1 MRSDAVAGPAPTRA
15 ELVADAV
22 ERWSGELAA
31 LGGRDPL
38 LSYRDLKVGTLDLA
52 AAEPEA
58 RKQLLEGEPV
68 LVSKLFPYE
77 PLRTS
82 ALRSVRAIRDKSREL
97 AEERGLAVCHLA
109 VGIATWANPFAAR
122 RPTAPVMLRPAVVEA
137 RDPAETDFTITIA
150 DDPFVNPVLLWAL
163 DTQLGLRFATD
174 DLRDPAGRL
183 RYATVVERLREFA
196 PPHVVDG
203 FAIAH
208 RAVLAT
214 FTTVPLAL
222 SRDLAALGVDL
233 QGHDVVAALAGDPG
247 ALAAVA
253 RSGSPAELRY
263 RVLDTDGEQ
272 DDVVAAAVGD
282 GHLRVSAA
290 PGTGRTQTVA
300 ALVAELVGR
309 GQRVLVVGE
318 KRAVLDDL
326 VTRLDSVGL
335 RDVVLDA
342 GRTPAV
348 AAVQQIAGTARRLRQ
363 ARPGEFEHITPG
375 TAAALAAEL
384 DAYRDAIHAIRQP
397 WGSTAHEAMV
407 LVATAQEFART
418 PARVDPDVLARAGS
432 TAHVRLQLR
441 DFANIEGLTLTE
453 SGSPWFGSDVPDI
466 RAADALLG
474 TVTELRERALPRLKN
489 AATRA
494 AVEVG
499 LAGPNTVAECLETVD
514 LLASVGRTVET
525 LGAQIWDEPLGEL
538 AVATGDR
545 AYRSA
550 HGAGAGFLARRK
562 LRKRLADLTG
572 KAGRPDRSRQHEGL
586 IAAER
591 QLTIWRERSRDGK
604 PPRTGPHLANAV
616 DAAKGVRHALATLAD
631 GNPRT
636 ADLEDL
642 SFADVAKRLDELIA
656 DSGHLRAL
664 PRLYE
669 LQAELSAAGLD
680 DLIAELRRRGIGADQ
695 VEAVFDYAW
704 YSSLLDLWRS
714 TDPALGR
721 FDRYA
726 HERRLEEFRAADMV
740 EVRAAAGRVLEAR
753 RARFADIAEQH
764 EGQTAVLTESPE
776 SALPASPRAL
786 VEEAPELALAAV
798 PCWVASPLTV
808 AELLPPRPLFDVVV
822 VEDAGRLAVAE
833 AIAAVARGA
842 RVVLVGDDDVARP
855 PFTTAVEPAPDP
867 DSQEGPW
874 AQDPP
879 PSVVDLLRGAL
890 PERQLTGQH
899 RVRDDRLVGF
909 AARTTHAGR
918 LTTVPGVGGADR
930 VTMQIVDSDP
940 IADDPVDSSS
950 DEVNRVVEL
959 VLDHVRTRPHE
970 SLGVVT
976 LGPRHAERLDV
987 ALRHALIRAPEVAPH
1002 LRGDR
1007 VEPFF
1012 IKDVERVSGDVR
1024 DAIILTLGYGRS
1036 VDGRILYRFGALG
1049 RPGGERRLS
1058 AATLCSRE
1066 RLTVVATFG
1075 ADDLSP
1081 RRLTTPG
1088 AQALGQFLAYVQ
1100 QGPQP
1105 DWVEGPTP
1113 APGRSGVLAETVAE
1127 RLQEAGVAAEIVLGH
1142 GGPGGVAV
1150 AVRHPTRRSRFV
1162 LAIETD
1168 GETYAARRNARERE
1182 RLRQEQLTRLG
1193 WAVHRI
1199 WSAAWAADP
1208 DAETERLLAA
1218 YEQAVKDADAYD
1230 WAVAAAEADIVAG
1243 MPEDEPLPAQG
1254 SGAAASPRPSVGQR
1268 PPVGRRTVDSR
1279 ASAGGGEADTNG
1291 AGAGARGAAAA
1302 SGAGGRGSGSAGAT
1316 TDSAGPA
1323 SGSADGTSTSQAPAS
1338 GSAGSGGSAA
1348 GSSGPAAGSAGGSS
1362 ASQDS
1367 ASGSAGSGGSVA
1379 GSSGPVVGSAGG
1391 SSTSQGPASG
1401 SAGSGRSTAASAGT
1415 AAGSAGAAASSSPGS
1430 GGGSSASQDP
1440 ASGAASG
1447 SSAVS
1452 GSGSAG
1458 SAADGASAGSGS
1470 AGSGTGASAAGPST
1484 ASDSAASAAGGSS
1497 TASGQASVSGSSGS
1511 GASSGSPSTGGSAA
1525 GSPGTAA
1532 SGAADSTSG
1541 PASGGPTAIDAAE
1554 AEPEPVRQ
1562 GNRPLIVSGRP
1573 VSDYTGR
1580 ELAALARWTESD
1592 GIARR
1597 VDDVVG
1603 LLATDLSLD
1612 LDDARTADVLRHAVR
1627 VARAG
1632 SPAT

>member
-15 ELVADAV
+15 EMVAHAV
-22 ERWSGELAA
+22 EQWSGELAA

-58 RKQLLEGEPV
+58 RKVLLEGEPV

-97 AEERGLAVCHLA
+97 AQERGLAVCYLA

-122 RPTAPVMLRPAVVEA
+122 RPTAPVMLRSAVVEA

-163 DTQLGLRFATD
+163 DSQLGLRFATD

-233 QGHDVVAALAGDPG
+233 QQHDVVAALAGDSAALSAVSRAG
-247 ALAAVA
+247 AP
-253 RSGSPAELRY
+253 SELRF
-263 RVLDTDGEQ
+263 RVLDTDSEQ
-272 DDVVAAAVGD
+272 DDVVAAGAGD
-282 GHLRVSAA
+282 GHLRVAAA

-309 GQRVLVVGE
+309 GHRVLVVGE

-335 RDVVLDA
+335 RDLVLDA
-342 GRTPAV
+342 GRTPAPD
-348 AAVQQIAGTARRLRQ
+348 AVRQIAELARRLTRAQ
-363 ARPGEFEHITPG
+363 PGEFEHVTPG
-375 TAAALAAEL
+375 TAATLAGEL
-384 DAYRDAIHAIRQP
+384 DAYRDAIHQIRQP

-407 LVATAQEFART
+407 LVATAPEFART
-418 PARVDPDVLARAGS
+418 SARVNPDVLARAGS

-441 DFANIEGLTLTE
+441 DFARIEGLTLTE
-453 SGSPWFGSDVPDI
+453 SGSPWFGSDVPDL

-499 LAGPNTVAECLETVD
+499 LAGPNSVAECLETVD
-514 LLASVGRTVET
+514 LLASVGRTIET
-525 LGAQIWDEPLGEL
+525 LGAQIWDQPIGDL
-538 AVATGDR
+538 AAATGDR
-545 AYRSA
+545 AYRTE
-550 HGAGAGFLARRK
+550 HGATAGFFARRK

-572 KAGRPDRSRQHEGL
+572 KPGRQHRQRQHETL
-586 IAAER
+586 IAAQQ
-591 QLTIWRERSRDGK
+591 QLVTWRDRSRDGK
-604 PPRTGPHLANAV
+604 PPRTGPHLPNAV
-616 DAAKGVRHALATLAD
+616 DAAKGVRHALAELAA
-631 GNPRT
+631 GNPR
-636 ADLEDL
+636 AGDLEDL

-656 DSGHLRAL
+656 DAGHLRSL

-680 DLIAELRRRGIGADQ
+680 DLIAELRRRGLGAEQ

-714 TDPALGR
+714 TDTALGR

-753 RARFADIAEQH
+753 RARVAAVAEQH
-764 EGQTAVLTESPE
+764 EGQAAVLIESPDG
-776 SALPASPRAL
+776 ALPATPRAL
-786 VEEAPELALAAV
+786 VAEAPELALATV
-798 PCWVASPLTV
+798 PCWVASPLSV
-808 AELLPPRPLFDVVV
+808 AELLPPRRLFDVVI

-833 AIAAVARGA
+833 AIPALARAA

-867 DSQEGPW
+867 DEQEGPW
-874 AQDPP
+874 GQDPP
-879 PSVVDLLRGAL
+879 ASVVDLLRGAL
-890 PERQLTGQH
+890 PERLLTGQH
-899 RVRDDRLVGF
+899 RVRDDRLIGF
-909 AARTTHAGR
+909 AARTTHAAR
-918 LTTVPGVGGADR
+918 LTTVPGVGGTDR
-930 VTMQIVDSDP
+930 VHMEIVDSDP

-950 DEVNRVVEL
+950 DEVMRVVEL

-976 LGPRHAERLDV
+976 LGPRHAERLDA
-987 ALRHALIRAPEVAPH
+987 ALRHALIRAPEVAPY

-1007 VEPFF
+1007 AEAFF

-1024 DAIILTLGYGRS
+1024 DAIILSLGYGRS

-1049 RPGGERRLS
+1049 RPGGERRLT

-1100 QGPQP
+1100 HGPQP
-1105 DWVEGPTP
+1105 DWVEGSG
-1113 APGRSGVLAETVAE
+1113 AASARSGALAETVAE
-1127 RLQEAGVAAEIVLGH
+1127 RLQEAGVAAEIVLDH

-1168 GETYAARRNARERE
+1168 GETYAARRSARERE

-1193 WAVHRI
+1193 WTVHRI
-1199 WSAAWAADP
+1199 WSAAWASDP

-1230 WAVAAAEADIVAG
+1230 WAVAAAEADMVAG
-1243 MPEDEPLPAQG
+1243 MPEE
-1254 SGAAASPRPSVGQR
+1254 
-1268 PPVGRRTVDSR
+1268 
-1279 ASAGGGEADTNG
+1279 
-1291 AGAGARGAAAA
+1291 
-1302 SGAGGRGSGSAGAT
+1302 
-1316 TDSAGPA
+1316 
-1323 SGSADGTSTSQAPAS
+1323 APA
-1338 GSAGSGGSAA
+1338 A
-1348 GSSGPAAGSAGGSS
+1348 PAAP
-1362 ASQDS
+1362 
-1367 ASGSAGSGGSVA
+1367 VA
-1379 GSSGPVVGSAGG
+1379 
-1391 SSTSQGPASG
+1391 PA
-1401 SAGSGRSTAASAGT
+1401 A
-1415 AAGSAGAAASSSPGS
+1415 
-1430 GGGSSASQDP
+1430 P
-1440 ASGAASG
+1440 AIPEAEKAE
-1447 SSAVS
+1447 
-1452 GSGSAG
+1452 
-1458 SAADGASAGSGS
+1458 
-1470 AGSGTGASAAGPST
+1470 
-1484 ASDSAASAAGGSS
+1484 
-1497 TASGQASVSGSSGS
+1497 
-1511 GASSGSPSTGGSAA
+1511 
-1525 GSPGTAA
+1525 
-1532 SGAADSTSG
+1532 
-1541 PASGGPTAIDAAE
+1541 AAE
-1554 AEPEPVRQ
+1554 GDATADAPDTEPEPEPQRQ
-1562 GNRPLIVSGRP
+1562 GDRPLIVSGRAI
-1573 VSDYTGR
+1573 SDYTGR
-1580 ELAALARWTESD
+1580 ELATLARWIESD
-1592 GIARR
+1592 GVARR
-1597 VDDVVG
+1597 VDDVVALITADLG
-1603 LLATDLSLD
+1603 LRA
-1612 LDDARTADVLRHAVR
+1612 DDARTADVLRHAVR

-1632 SPAT
+1632 SPA

>member
-1 MRSDAVAGPAPTRA
+1 MRSDAVAGPVPTRA
-15 ELVADAV
+15 ELVAHAV
-22 ERWSGELAA
+22 ERWSGDLAA

-58 RKQLLEGEPV
+58 RKLLLEGAPV

-97 AEERGLAVCHLA
+97 AEDRGIAVSYLA

-122 RPTAPVMLRPAVVEA
+122 RPTAPVMLRSAVVEA
-137 RDPAETDFTITIA
+137 RDPAETDFTITVA

-163 DTQLGLRFATD
+163 DSQLGLRFATD

-214 FTTVPLAL
+214 FTTIPLAL

-233 QGHDVVAALAGDPG
+233 QRNDVVAALAGDSA
-247 ALAAVA
+247 ALSAVTRA
-253 RSGSPAELRY
+253 GSPAELRY
-263 RVLDTDGEQ
+263 RVLDTDTEQ
-272 DDVVAAAVGD
+272 DEVVAAAAGD
-282 GHLRVSAA
+282 GHLRVAAA

-300 ALVAELVGR
+300 ALVSELVGR

-326 VTRLDSVGL
+326 VARLDSVGL

-342 GRTPAV
+342 GRTPPA
-348 AAVQQIAGTARRLRQ
+348 AAVQQIAETARRLQR

-375 TAAALAAEL
+375 TAAALATDL
-384 DAYRDAIHAIRQP
+384 DAYRDAIHVIRQP

-418 PARVDPDVLARAGS
+418 PARVDPDVLGRAGS

-466 RAADALLG
+466 RAADALFG

-499 LAGPNTVAECLETVD
+499 LAGPGTIAECLETVD
-514 LLASVGRTVET
+514 LLASVGRTIET
-525 LGAQIWDEPLGEL
+525 LGTQIWDEPLDEL
-538 AVATGDR
+538 AAATGDR
-545 AYRSA
+545 AYRA
-550 HGAGAGFLARRK
+550 AQGAESGFLTRRK
-562 LRKRLADLTG
+562 LRKRLADRTG
-572 KAGRPDRSRQHEGL
+572 KAGRQHRPRQHEGL
-586 IAAER
+586 IAAR
-591 QLTIWRERSRDGK
+591 QQLATWRERSRDGK

-636 ADLEDL
+636 ADLEHL

-656 DSGHLRAL
+656 DAGHLRSL

-680 DLIAELRRRGIGADQ
+680 DLIAELRRRGLGADQ

-726 HERRLEEFRAADMV
+726 HDRRLEEFRAADMV

-753 RARFADIAEQH
+753 RARFADVAAQH
-764 EGQTAVLTESPE
+764 EGQTAVLAESPD
-776 SALPASPRAL
+776 SALPATPRAL
-786 VEEAPELALAAV
+786 VEEAPELALVTV
-798 PCWVASPLTV
+798 PCWVASPLSV

-833 AIAAVARGA
+833 AVSALARGA
-842 RVVLVGDDDVARP
+842 RVILVGDDDIARP
-855 PFTTAVEPAPDP
+855 PFTIAVEPAPDP
-867 DSQEGPW
+867 DEQEGPW
-874 AQDPP
+874 AQEPP
-879 PSVVDLLRGAL
+879 ASVVDLLRDAL
-890 PERQLTGQH
+890 PERLLTGQH

-909 AARTTHAGR
+909 AARTTHAAR

-930 VTMQIVDSDP
+930 VTMEIVDSDP

-950 DEVNRVVEL
+950 DEVGRVVEL
-959 VLDHVRTRPHE
+959 VLDHVRKRPHE

-976 LGPRHAERLDV
+976 LGPRHAERLDA

-1007 VEPFF
+1007 AEPFF

-1100 QGPQP
+1100 KGPQP
-1105 DWVEGPTP
+1105 DWVEGATA
-1113 APGRSGVLAETVAE
+1113 APGRSGLLAETVAE
-1127 RLQEAGVAAEIVLGH
+1127 RLQAAGVEAEIVLGH

-1162 LAIETD
+1162 LAVETD
-1168 GETYAARRNARERE
+1168 GETYAARRSARERE
-1182 RLRQEQLTRLG
+1182 RLRQEQLMRLG

-1208 DAETERLLAA
+1208 DAETERLLAT
-1218 YEQAVKDADAYD
+1218 YEQAVRDADAYD

-1243 MPEDEPLPAQG
+1243 MPEDEPVSAQG
-1254 SGAAASPRPSVGQR
+1254 TVAAQR
-1268 PPVGRRTVDSR
+1268 PPVGQRSVSTAKGTQRP
-1279 ASAGGGEADTNG
+1279 ASGQTTATDPATAAGNSATGGGQGAGEAAAGGDAAADP
-1291 AGAGARGAAAA
+1291 AAGAAATTDGKTA
-1302 SGAGGRGSGSAGAT
+1302 AAGAT
-1316 TDSAGPA
+1316 TAGAGVAAAGSAEAADQPTASASSTAPGTSNAGGRAEKAGPPAADDGA
-1323 SGSADGTSTSQAPAS
+1323 SANGNAAAAGQKGAGGASTAAGGAAAPA
-1338 GSAGSGGSAA
+1338 GRKGAGGEASAA
-1348 GSSGPAAGSAGGSS
+1348 GSTTAARGTTAGS
-1362 ASQDS
+1362 
-1367 ASGSAGSGGSVA
+1367 
-1379 GSSGPVVGSAGG
+1379 
-1391 SSTSQGPASG
+1391 
-1401 SAGSGRSTAASAGT
+1401 RT
-1415 AAGSAGAAASSSPGS
+1415 AAGPEPVRS
-1430 GGGSSASQDP
+1430 
-1440 ASGAASG
+1440 
-1447 SSAVS
+1447 
-1452 GSGSAG
+1452 
-1458 SAADGASAGSGS
+1458 
-1470 AGSGTGASAAGPST
+1470 
-1484 ASDSAASAAGGSS
+1484 SDS
-1497 TASGQASVSGSSGS
+1497 
-1511 GASSGSPSTGGSAA
+1511 
-1525 GSPGTAA
+1525 
-1532 SGAADSTSG
+1532 D
-1541 PASGGPTAIDAAE
+1541 

-1562 GNRPLIVSGRP
+1562 GNRPLIVSGRSI
-1573 VSDYTGR
+1573 SDYTGR

-1592 GIARR
+1592 GVARR

-1603 LLATDLSLD
+1603 LLATDLTLD
-1612 LDDARTADVLRHAVR
+1612 VADARTADVLRHAVR

-1632 SPAT
+1632 SPAA

>member
-15 ELVADAV
+15 ELVAHAV
-22 ERWSGELAA
+22 EQWSTELAA

-58 RKQLLEGEPV
+58 RKLLLEGEPV

-97 AEERGLAVCHLA
+97 AEERGLAVCYLA

-122 RPTAPVMLRPAVVEA
+122 RPTAPVMLRSALVEA

-150 DDPFVNPVLLWAL
+150 DEPFVNPVLLWAL
-163 DTQLGLRFATD
+163 DSQLGLRFATD
-174 DLRDPAGRL
+174 DLRDPAGRM

-222 SRDLAALGVDL
+222 TRDLGALGVDL
-233 QGHDVVAALAGDPG
+233 QQHDVVAALAGDTAALSAVSRPG
-247 ALAAVA
+247 NP
-253 RSGSPAELRY
+253 GELRY
-263 RVLDTDGEQ
+263 RVLDTDSEQ
-272 DDVVAAAVGD
+272 DDVVAAAAGD
-282 GHLRVSAA
+282 GHLRVAAA

-342 GRTPAV
+342 GRTTAAV
-348 AAVQQIAGTARRLRQ
+348 AVQQITESARRLAQ

-375 TAAALAAEL
+375 TAATLAGDL
-384 DAYRDAIHAIRQP
+384 DAYRDAIHQIRQP

-418 PARVDPDVLARAGS
+418 SARVNPDVLGRAGS

-453 SGSPWFGSDVPDI
+453 TGSPWFGSDVPDL
-466 RAADALLG
+466 RTADALLG
-474 TVTELRERALPRLKN
+474 TVTELRQRALPRLKN
-489 AATRA
+489 ASTRA

-499 LAGPNTVAECLETVD
+499 LAGPSTVAECLETVD
-514 LLASVGRTVET
+514 LLASVGRTIET
-525 LGAQIWDEPLGEL
+525 LGAQIWDEPIADL
-538 AVATGDR
+538 AAATGDR
-545 AYRSA
+545 SYRTE
-550 HGAGAGFLARRK
+550 HGAGAAAGFLARRK

-572 KAGRPDRSRQHEGL
+572 KSGGQHRQRQHEAL
-586 IAAER
+586 LAA
-591 QLTIWRERSRDGK
+591 QQQVVTWRDRSRDGK
-604 PPRTGPHLANAV
+604 PPRTGPHLLNAI
-616 DAAKGVRHALATLAD
+616 DAAKDVRDELAALAS
-631 GNPRT
+631 GNARA

-656 DSGHLRAL
+656 DSGHLRSL

-680 DLIAELRRRGIGADQ
+680 DVIAELRRRGLGAEQ

-726 HERRLEEFRAADMV
+726 HERRLEEFLAADMV

-753 RARFADIAEQH
+753 RGRFAGLAEQH
-764 EGQTAVLTESPE
+764 EGQAAVLTES
-776 SALPASPRAL
+776 SDGALPATPRRL
-786 VEEAPELALAAV
+786 VEEAPELALATV
-798 PCWVASPLTV
+798 PVWVASPLAV

-822 VEDAGRLAVAE
+822 VEDAGRLAVAD
-833 AIAAVARGA
+833 AVPALARGA
-842 RVVLVGDDDVARP
+842 RIVLVGDDDVARP

-867 DSQEGPW
+867 DEQEGPW

-890 PERQLTGQH
+890 PERLLTGQH

-909 AARTTHAGR
+909 AARTTHAAR

-930 VTMQIVDSDP
+930 VTMEIVDSDP

-950 DEVNRVVEL
+950 DEVARVVEL
-959 VLDHVRTRPHE
+959 VLDHVRKRPHE

-987 ALRHALIRAPEVAPH
+987 ALRHALIRAPEVAPY

-1007 VEPFF
+1007 AEPFF

-1049 RPGGERRLS
+1049 RPGGERRLT

-1075 ADDLSP
+1075 AADLSP

-1088 AQALGQFLAYVQ
+1088 AQALGQFLGYVQ

-1105 DWVEGPTP
+1105 DWVEGSG
-1113 APGRSGVLAETVAE
+1113 AASARSGALAETVAE
-1127 RLQEAGVAAEIVLGH
+1127 RLRESGVAAEVVLDH

-1168 GETYAARRNARERE
+1168 GETYAARRSARERE

-1193 WAVHRI
+1193 WTVHRI

-1243 MPEDEPLPAQG
+1243 MPEEPVVVAE
-1254 SGAAASPRPSVGQR
+1254 AAADDAEGSK
-1268 PPVGRRTVDSR
+1268 DD
-1279 ASAGGGEADTNG
+1279 AD
-1291 AGAGARGAAAA
+1291 
-1302 SGAGGRGSGSAGAT
+1302 
-1316 TDSAGPA
+1316 
-1323 SGSADGTSTSQAPAS
+1323 
-1338 GSAGSGGSAA
+1338 
-1348 GSSGPAAGSAGGSS
+1348 
-1362 ASQDS
+1362 
-1367 ASGSAGSGGSVA
+1367 
-1379 GSSGPVVGSAGG
+1379 
-1391 SSTSQGPASG
+1391 
-1401 SAGSGRSTAASAGT
+1401 
-1415 AAGSAGAAASSSPGS
+1415 
-1430 GGGSSASQDP
+1430 
-1440 ASGAASG
+1440 
-1447 SSAVS
+1447 
-1452 GSGSAG
+1452 
-1458 SAADGASAGSGS
+1458 
-1470 AGSGTGASAAGPST
+1470 
-1484 ASDSAASAAGGSS
+1484 
-1497 TASGQASVSGSSGS
+1497 
-1511 GASSGSPSTGGSAA
+1511 
-1525 GSPGTAA
+1525 
-1532 SGAADSTSG
+1532 
-1541 PASGGPTAIDAAE
+1541 
-1554 AEPEPVRQ
+1554 AEPEPEPERQ
-1562 GNRPLIVSGRP
+1562 GDRPLIVSGRA

-1580 ELAALARWTESD
+1580 ELAAMARWTESD
-1592 GIARR
+1592 GVGRR
-1597 VDDVVG
+1597 VDDVVA

-1612 LDDARTADVLRHAVR
+1612 GADARTADVLRHAVR

-1632 SPAT
+1632 SPA

>member
-1 MRSDAVAGPAPTRA
+1 MRSDAVAGPVPTRA
-15 ELVADAV
+15 ELVAHAV

-58 RKQLLEGEPV
+58 RKLLLEGEPV

-82 ALRSVRAIRDKSREL
+82 ALRSVRAIRDKTREL
-97 AEERGLAVCHLA
+97 AEDRGIAVCYLA

-122 RPTAPVMLRPAVVEA
+122 RPTAPVMLRSAVVEA
-137 RDPAETDFTITIA
+137 RDPAETDFAITIA
-150 DDPFVNPVLLWAL
+150 DDPLVNPVLLWAL
-163 DTQLGLRFATD
+163 DSQLGLRFATD
-174 DLRDPAGRL
+174 DLRDPAGRM

-222 SRDLAALGVDL
+222 TRDLAALGVDL
-233 QGHDVVAALAGDPG
+233 QANDVVAALAGDSA
-247 ALAAVA
+247 ALSAVA
-253 RSGSPAELRY
+253 RTGAPAEPRY
-263 RVLDTDGEQ
+263 RVFDTDSEQ
-272 DDVVAAAVGD
+272 DEVVAAAVGD
-282 GHLRVSAA
+282 GHLRVAAA

-300 ALVAELVGR
+300 ALVSELVGR

-326 VTRLDSVGL
+326 VARLDSVGL

-342 GRTPAV
+342 GRTAPSV
-348 AAVQQIAGTARRLRQ
+348 AVQQIAETARRLRQ
-363 ARPGEFEHITPG
+363 ARAGEFEHITPG
-375 TAAALAAEL
+375 TAATLAADL

-418 PARVDPDVLARAGS
+418 PARVDPDVLGRAGS

-453 SGSPWFGSDVPDI
+453 TGSPWFGSDVPDI

-499 LAGPNTVAECLETVD
+499 LAGPGTVAECLETVE

-525 LGAQIWDEPLGEL
+525 LGAQIWDEPLDEL
-538 AVATGDR
+538 AAATGDR
-545 AYRSA
+545 AYRTSHDSA
-550 HGAGAGFLARRK
+550 TGFFARRK

-572 KAGRPDRSRQHEGL
+572 KAGRQHRPRQHEGL
-586 IAAER
+586 IAAR
-591 QLTIWRERSRDGK
+591 QQLATWRERSRDGK

-636 ADLEDL
+636 ADLEHL

-656 DSGHLRAL
+656 DSGHLRSL

-680 DLIAELRRRGIGADQ
+680 DLIAELRRRGMGADQ

-740 EVRAAAGRVLEAR
+740 EVRSAAGRVLEAR
-753 RARFADIAEQH
+753 RARFAAAAGQH
-764 EGQTAVLTESPE
+764 EGQAAVLTESSD
-776 SALPASPRAL
+776 SALPATPRAL
-786 VEEAPELALAAV
+786 VEEAPELALATV
-798 PCWVASPLTV
+798 PCWVTSPLSV
-808 AELLPPRPLFDVVV
+808 ADLLPPRPLFDVVV

-833 AIAAVARGA
+833 AVPALARGA
-842 RVVLVGDDDVARP
+842 RIVLVGDDDIARP

-879 PSVVDLLRGAL
+879 RSVVDLLRDAL
-890 PERQLTGQH
+890 PERLLTGQH

-909 AARTTHAGR
+909 AARTTHAAR

-930 VTMQIVDSDP
+930 VTMELVDSDP

-950 DEVNRVVEL
+950 DEVSRVVEL
-959 VLDHVRTRPHE
+959 ILDHVRKRPHE

-1007 VEPFF
+1007 AEPFF

-1105 DWVEGPTP
+1105 DWVEGATA

-1127 RLQEAGVAAEIVLGH
+1127 RLQEAGVEGEIVLGH

-1162 LAIETD
+1162 LAIDTD
-1168 GETYAARRNARERE
+1168 GETYAARQGARERE

-1243 MPEDEPLPAQG
+1243 MPEDEPVPAQG
-1254 SGAAASPRPSVGQR
+1254 AVGAQR
-1268 PPVGRRTVDSR
+1268 PPVGQRSVAGRGSKGKGSPGSQ
-1279 ASAGGGEADTNG
+1279 ASGQVEPLTAGSS
-1291 AGAGARGAAAA
+1291 AAQGSAA
-1302 SGAGGRGSGSAGAT
+1302 SGKAA
-1316 TDSAGPA
+1316 
-1323 SGSADGTSTSQAPAS
+1323 
-1338 GSAGSGGSAA
+1338 AA
-1348 GSSGPAAGSAGGSS
+1348 GSSTAQA
-1362 ASQDS
+1362 S
-1367 ASGSAGSGGSVA
+1367 ASGQGTSPAG
-1379 GSSGPVVGSAGG
+1379 
-1391 SSTSQGPASG
+1391 
-1401 SAGSGRSTAASAGT
+1401 
-1415 AAGSAGAAASSSPGS
+1415 
-1430 GGGSSASQDP
+1430 QDP
-1440 ASGAASG
+1440 ASGRAEAAE
-1447 SSAVS
+1447 
-1452 GSGSAG
+1452 
-1458 SAADGASAGSGS
+1458 
-1470 AGSGTGASAAGPST
+1470 SAAGAPS
-1484 ASDSAASAAGGSS
+1484 SDDAAADAP
-1497 TASGQASVSGSSGS
+1497 TD
-1511 GASSGSPSTGGSAA
+1511 A
-1525 GSPGTAA
+1525 GSPLVA
-1532 SGAADSTSG
+1532 AAD
-1541 PASGGPTAIDAAE
+1541 E
-1554 AEPEPVRQ
+1554 AEPEPERQ
-1562 GNRPLIVSGRP
+1562 GNRPLIVSGRS

-1597 VDDVVG
+1597 VDDVVAM
-1603 LLATDLSLD
+1603 LATDLHLD
-1612 LDDARTADVLRHAVR
+1612 TTDARTSDVLRHAVR

-1632 SPAT
+1632 SPAA

>member
-1 MRSDAVAGPAPTRA
+1 MRSDAVAGPVPTRA
-15 ELVADAV
+15 ELVAHAV
-22 ERWSGELAA
+22 ERWSGDLAA

-58 RKQLLEGEPV
+58 RKLLLEGAPV

-97 AEERGLAVCHLA
+97 SQERGIAVSYLA

-122 RPTAPVMLRPAVVEA
+122 RPTAPVMLRSAVVEA
-137 RDPAETDFTITIA
+137 RDPAETDFSITIA

-163 DTQLGLRFATD
+163 DSQLGLRFATD
-174 DLRDPAGRL
+174 DLRDPSGRL

-233 QGHDVVAALAGDPG
+233 QRNDVVAALAGDSA
-247 ALAAVA
+247 ALSAVA
-253 RSGSPAELRY
+253 RTGSPAELRY
-263 RVLDTDGEQ
+263 RVLDTDTEQ
-272 DDVVAAAVGD
+272 DEVVAAAAGD
-282 GHLRVSAA
+282 AHLRVAAA

-300 ALVAELVGR
+300 ALVSELVGR

-326 VTRLDSVGL
+326 VARLDSVGL

-342 GRTPAV
+342 GRTPPA
-348 AAVQQIAGTARRLRQ
+348 AAVQQIAETARRLRQ

-375 TAAALAAEL
+375 TAAALATEL
-384 DAYRDAIHAIRQP
+384 DGYRDAIHAIRQP

-418 PARVDPDVLARAGS
+418 PARVDPDVLGRAGS

-466 RAADALLG
+466 RAADALFG

-499 LAGPNTVAECLETVD
+499 LAGPGSVAECLETVD
-514 LLASVGRTVET
+514 LLASVGRTIET
-525 LGAQIWDEPLGEL
+525 LGAQIWDEPLDEL
-538 AVATGDR
+538 AAATGDR
-545 AYRSA
+545 AYRASQ
-550 HGAGAGFLARRK
+550 GVESGFLARRK

-572 KAGRPDRSRQHEGL
+572 KAGRQHRPRQHEGL
-586 IAAER
+586 IAAR
-591 QLTIWRERSRDGK
+591 QQLVTWRERSRDGK
-604 PPRTGPHLANAV
+604 APRTGPHLANAV
-616 DAAKGVRHALATLAD
+616 DAAKGVRHALASLAD

-636 ADLEDL
+636 ADLEHL

-656 DSGHLRAL
+656 DAGHLRSL

-714 TDPALGR
+714 TDSALGR

-726 HERRLEEFRAADMV
+726 HDRRLEEFRAADMV

-753 RARFADIAEQH
+753 RARFADVAAEH
-764 EGQTAVLTESPE
+764 EGQTAVLTESPD
-776 SALPASPRAL
+776 SALPAAPRAL
-786 VEEAPELALAAV
+786 VEEAPDLALVTV
-798 PCWVASPLTV
+798 PCWVASPLAV

-833 AIAAVARGA
+833 AVSALARGA

-867 DSQEGPW
+867 DEQEGPW

-879 PSVVDLLRGAL
+879 ASVVDLLREAL
-890 PERQLTGQH
+890 PERLLTGQY

-909 AARTTHAGR
+909 AARTTHAAR
-918 LTTVPGVGGADR
+918 LTTVPGVGGTDR
-930 VTMQIVDSDP
+930 VTMEIVDSDP

-950 DEVNRVVEL
+950 DEVGRVVDL
-959 VLDHVRTRPHE
+959 VLDHVRKRPHE

-976 LGPRHAERLDV
+976 LGPRHAERLDA

-1007 VEPFF
+1007 AEPFF

-1075 ADDLSP
+1075 AEDLSP

-1100 QGPQP
+1100 RGPQP
-1105 DWVEGPTP
+1105 DWVEGATA
-1113 APGRSGVLAETVAE
+1113 APGRSGLLAETVAE
-1127 RLQEAGVAAEIVLGH
+1127 RLQAAGVEAEIVLGH

-1162 LAIETD
+1162 LAVETD
-1168 GETYAARRNARERE
+1168 GETYAARRSARERE

-1193 WAVHRI
+1193 WTVHRI

-1208 DAETERLLAA
+1208 DAETERLLAT
-1218 YEQAVKDADAYD
+1218 YEQAVRDADAYD

-1243 MPEDEPLPAQG
+1243 MPEDEPFPAQG
-1254 SGAAASPRPSVGQR
+1254 TVAAQR
-1268 PPVGRRTVDSR
+1268 PPVGQRSVPAAKGAPRPASGQTAAAPGDAGQAPAERPSPPGE
-1279 ASAGGGEADTNG
+1279 ASASGKAAADPA
-1291 AGAGARGAAAA
+1291 AGVAPTTDGGAAP
-1302 SGAGGRGSGSAGAT
+1302 SGAT
-1316 TDSAGPA
+1316 T
-1323 SGSADGTSTSQAPAS
+1323 ADGET
-1338 GSAGSGGSAA
+1338 
-1348 GSSGPAAGSAGGSS
+1348 
-1362 ASQDS
+1362 
-1367 ASGSAGSGGSVA
+1367 
-1379 GSSGPVVGSAGG
+1379 
-1391 SSTSQGPASG
+1391 
-1401 SAGSGRSTAASAGT
+1401 T
-1415 AAGSAGAAASSSPGS
+1415 AAGSAQTADRSASSTTSTADGT
-1430 GGGSSASQDP
+1430 SAADPATADP
-1440 ASGAASG
+1440 ASAAG
-1447 SSAVS
+1447 NASSA
-1452 GSGSAG
+1452 GG
-1458 SAADGASAGSGS
+1458 SAATTGSATADGKASAAGNATAAGPDAPHGTSSTSGTTAAADPKGAKGKASAGSS
-1470 AGSGTGASAAGPST
+1470 TSG
-1484 ASDSAASAAGGSS
+1484 DSAAA
-1497 TASGQASVSGSSGS
+1497 
-1511 GASSGSPSTGGSAA
+1511 GASPTTAGPEPVGSDP
-1525 GSPGTAA
+1525 
-1532 SGAADSTSG
+1532 
-1541 PASGGPTAIDAAE
+1541 DAE
-1554 AEPEPVRQ
+1554 LEPVRQ
-1562 GNRPLIVSGRP
+1562 GNRPLIVSGRS

-1592 GIARR
+1592 GVGRR

-1603 LLATDLSLD
+1603 LLATDLALD
-1612 LDDARTADVLRHAVR
+1612 LADPRTTDVLRHAVR

-1632 SPAT
+1632 SPAA

>member
-1 MRSDAVAGPAPTRA
+1 MRSDAVAGPVPTRA
-15 ELVADAV
+15 ELVAHAV
-22 ERWSGELAA
+22 ERWSGDLAA

-58 RKQLLEGEPV
+58 RKLLLEGAPV

-97 AEERGLAVCHLA
+97 SEERGIAVSYLA

-122 RPTAPVMLRPAVVEA
+122 RPTAPVMLRSAVVEA
-137 RDPAETDFTITIA
+137 RDPAETDFSITIA

-163 DTQLGLRFATD
+163 DSQLGLRFATD
-174 DLRDPAGRL
+174 DLRDPSGRL

-233 QGHDVVAALAGDPG
+233 QRHDVVAALAGDSA
-247 ALAAVA
+247 ALSAVA
-253 RSGSPAELRY
+253 RTGSPAEPRY
-263 RVLDTDGEQ
+263 RVLDTDTEQ
-272 DDVVAAAVGD
+272 DEVVAAAAGD
-282 GHLRVSAA
+282 AHLRVAAA

-300 ALVAELVGR
+300 ALVSELVGR

-318 KRAVLDDL
+318 KRTVLDDL
-326 VTRLDSVGL
+326 VARLDSVGL

-342 GRTPAV
+342 GRTPPAD
-348 AAVQQIAGTARRLRQ
+348 AVQQIAATARRLRQ

-384 DAYRDAIHAIRQP
+384 DAYRDAIHTIRQP

-418 PARVDPDVLARAGS
+418 PARVDPDVLGRAGS

-466 RAADALLG
+466 RAADALFG

-499 LAGPNTVAECLETVD
+499 LAGPGTVAECLETVD
-514 LLASVGRTVET
+514 LLASVGRTIET
-525 LGAQIWDEPLGEL
+525 LGAQIWDEPLDEL
-538 AVATGDR
+538 AAATGDR
-545 AYRSA
+545 AYRA
-550 HGAGAGFLARRK
+550 AQGAESGFLTRRK

-572 KAGRPDRSRQHEGL
+572 KAGRQHRPRQHEGL
-586 IAAER
+586 IAARE
-591 QLTIWRERSRDGK
+591 QLATWRERSRDGK
-604 PPRTGPHLANAV
+604 APRTGPHLANAV
-616 DAAKGVRHALATLAD
+616 DAAKGVRHSLATLAD

-636 ADLEDL
+636 ADFEHL

-656 DSGHLRAL
+656 DAGHLRAL

-680 DLIAELRRRGIGADQ
+680 DLIAELRRREVGPDQ

-726 HERRLEEFRAADMV
+726 HDRRLEEFRAADMV

-753 RARFADIAEQH
+753 RARFADVAAEH
-764 EGQTAVLTESPE
+764 EGQTAVLTESPD
-776 SALPASPRAL
+776 SALPATPRAL
-786 VEEAPELALAAV
+786 VEEAPDLALVTV
-798 PCWVASPLTV
+798 PCWVASPLAV

-833 AIAAVARGA
+833 SVSALARGA

-867 DSQEGPW
+867 DEQEGPW

-879 PSVVDLLRGAL
+879 ASVVDLLREAL
-890 PERQLTGQH
+890 PERLLTGQY

-909 AARTTHAGR
+909 AARSTHAGR

-930 VTMQIVDSDP
+930 VTMEIVDSDP

-950 DEVNRVVEL
+950 DEVGRVVEL
-959 VLDHVRTRPHE
+959 VLDHVRKRPHE

-976 LGPRHAERLDV
+976 LGPRHAERLDA

-1007 VEPFF
+1007 AEPFF

-1075 ADDLSP
+1075 AEDLSP

-1100 QGPQP
+1100 RGPQP
-1105 DWVEGPTP
+1105 DWVEGATA
-1113 APGRSGVLAETVAE
+1113 APGRSGLLAETVAE
-1127 RLQEAGVAAEIVLGH
+1127 RLQAAGVEAEIVLGH

-1162 LAIETD
+1162 LAVETD
-1168 GETYAARRNARERE
+1168 GETYAARRSARERE

-1193 WAVHRI
+1193 WTVHRI

-1218 YEQAVKDADAYD
+1218 YEQAVRDADAYD

-1243 MPEDEPLPAQG
+1243 MPEDELVSAQG
-1254 SGAAASPRPSVGQR
+1254 TVAAQR
-1268 PPVGRRTVDSR
+1268 PPVGQRSVP
-1279 ASAGGGEADTNG
+1279 A
-1291 AGAGARGAAAA
+1291 ARGAQRPA
-1302 SGAGGRGSGSAGAT
+1302 SGQTSAAPPSTSGEAS
-1316 TDSAGPA
+1316 A
-1323 SGSADGTSTSQAPAS
+1323 SGSAADDPAS
-1338 GSAGSGGSAA
+1338 TTDGEAAAA
-1348 GSSGPAAGSAGGSS
+1348 GETTADGRTPAAGSAE
-1362 ASQDS
+1362 AVDQ
-1367 ASGSAGSGGSVA
+1367 
-1379 GSSGPVVGSAGG
+1379 PT
-1391 SSTSQGPASG
+1391 SSTDATSTAGPAS
-1401 SAGSGRSTAASAGT
+1401 TT
-1415 AAGSAGAAASSSPGS
+1415 
-1430 GGGSSASQDP
+1430 D
-1440 ASGAASG
+1440 
-1447 SSAVS
+1447 
-1452 GSGSAG
+1452 
-1458 SAADGASAGSGS
+1458 
-1470 AGSGTGASAAGPST
+1470 
-1484 ASDSAASAAGGSS
+1484 AASAAGGSAA
-1497 TASGQASVSGSSGS
+1497 TTGPAATDGKASAAENAAATGQNAPRATS
-1511 GASSGSPSTGGSAA
+1511 SAA
-1525 GSPGTAA
+1525 GNTAGGTSTVSGTATATGQNASRGTSAAKGKASAAEPKGATGKASAGPSTSGDSAATAAAGTAA
-1532 SGAADSTSG
+1532 G
-1541 PASGGPTAIDAAE
+1541 P
-1554 AEPEPVRQ
+1554 EPVGSSDPEPELEPVRQ
-1562 GNRPLIVSGRP
+1562 GNRPLIVSGRS

-1603 LLATDLSLD
+1603 LLATDLALD
-1612 LDDARTADVLRHAVR
+1612 LADPRTTDVLRHAVR

-1632 SPAT
+1632 SPAA